1 MHYRAL
7 GRTGLKVGTIGFG
20 AWGIGKG
27 FWVGAA
33 DDVSL
38 RTLHAARD
46 AGVNFFD
53 TALAYGTGH
62 SEELLK
68 RAFGRSDDAIL
79 ASKVPPKNF
88 IWPARPRTP
97 LQQVFPKQYVL
108 DSLDT
113 TLTNLGRDWVDV
125 YQFHVWSDE
134 WADEEEWL
142 ETVRQMRSSG
152 KARFVG
158 ISINDHEPANV
169 LKALDT
175 GLIDTVQVI
184 YNIFDQSPEEQLFP
198 YCRRHNIGVIAR
210 VPFDEGSLTGKIR
223 ANTQFAPGDFRN
235 DYFAGDRKQ
244 QVWDHVE
251 RLIADTGIKL
261 DELPSIAL
269 RFTISHEA
277 VSTVIPGMRT
287 EEHVAANVAAGEAGP
302 LSGDLLARLRKHRWE
317 RNFYAFGP
325 ARTETGAGGRM
336 GKA

>member
-1 MHYRAL
+1 VHYRTL
-7 GRTGLKVGTIGFG
+7 GRTGLEVGIIGFG

-27 FWVGAA
+27 LWVGAE

-38 RTLHAARD
+38 RALKAARD

-62 SEELLK
+62 SEELLN
-68 RAFGRSDDAIL
+68 RAFGRSDDVII

-88 IWPARPRTP
+88 TWPACRGTP
-97 LQQVFPKQYVL
+97 LEEVFPKRYVL

-113 TLTNLGRDWVDV
+113 SLKNLGRDRVDV
-125 YQFHVWSDE
+125 YQFHVWNDE
-134 WADEEEWL
+134 WADQDEWL

-158 ISINDHEPANV
+158 ISTNDHEPTNV

-184 YNIFDQSPEEQLFP
+184 YNIFDQSPEDKLFP
-198 YCRRHNIGVIAR
+198 YCRRHDIGVIAR
-210 VPFDEGSLTGKIR
+210 VPLDEGSLTGKILP
-223 ANTQFAPGDFRN
+223 NTQFAPGDFRN
-235 DYFAGDRKQ
+235 QYFAGERKQ
-244 QVWDHVE
+244 QVWDHVQ
-251 RLIADTGIKL
+251 RLVADTSIEL
-261 DELPSIAL
+261 EELPSAAL

-287 EEHVAANVAAGEAGP
+287 AEHVAANVAAGETGP
-302 LSGDLLARLRKHRWE
+302 LSRDSLARLRMHRWE
-317 RNFYAFGP
+317 RNFYGDSP
-325 ARTETGAGGRM
+325 ARTEAGAQGRP

>member
-1 MHYRAL
+1 MHYRTL
-7 GRTGLKVGTIGFG
+7 GRTGLKVGIIGFG

-27 FWVGAA
+27 LWVGAE

-38 RTLHAARD
+38 RALKAARD

-68 RAFGRSDDAIL
+68 RAFGRSDDVIV

-88 IWPARPRTP
+88 IWPAGRDTP
-97 LQQVFPKQYVL
+97 LREAFPRRYVL

-113 TLTNLGRDWVDV
+113 TLKNLGRDRVDV

-134 WADEEEWL
+134 WADESAWR

-158 ISINDHEPANV
+158 ISINDHEPTNV

-184 YNIFDQSPEEQLFP
+184 YNVFDQSPEDKLFP

-235 DYFAGDRKQ
+235 QYFAGDRKQ
-244 QVWDHVE
+244 QVWDHIQ
-251 RLIADTGIKL
+251 RLVDDTGIKL
-261 DELPSIAL
+261 EELPSVAL

-287 EEHVAANVAAGEAGP
+287 AEHVAANVTSGEAGP
-302 LSGDLLARLRKHRWE
+302 LSEDLLARLREHRWE
-317 RNFYAFGP
+317 RNFYAFSP
-325 ARTETGAGGRM
+325 ARTEAGAQEGP
-336 GKA
+336 GKP